1 MDAFGKILFGSPF
14 LLLFIPICLVRI
26 EPFIESNRV
35 GMSLLSPDFKVVL
48 KTSLQSTLMSALK
61 KFLYLK

>member
-14 LLLFIPICLVRI
+14 LLLFIPVCLVRI
-26 EPFIESNRV
+26 EPFIESNQV

-48 KTSLQSTLMSALK
+48 KTSLPL
-61 KFLYLK
+61 